1 MNKHTPI
8 KQIVRAIMG
17 ANLWAALCCTHLASA
32 QIAQP
37 TSQIFQELA
46 PGDFSFGYF
55 PNGWHNKSSET
66 SPDLL
71 GIETGY
77 FGFVL
82 DVDDITHPRFG
93 LLDDDRDYASALT
106 DGLKRLKNLPPAEL
120 TIEVKKGG
128 KIYRAKTCRAGVRS
142 SGDRMEAVRLWE
154 SARFVQHYDLLFVNF
169 TDEEGQPLDALG
181 TLDILAWPGSL
192 TFTASLT
199 PTPIFNEGA
208 VAGVVG
214 AGWCLKKKPI
224 TLPTANLPDPAKF
237 STECWFK
244 ISEASKYPNGW
255 LLILGRNGHINNEGF
270 CGITLSADRI
280 GAILNIGGGKENR
293 HWPTAKSS
301 FTKNVWHHIA
311 MTYDG
316 ENLALYL
323 DGKREASETIHR
335 ERIPGRA
342 DMLLGFEANTQT
354 VEIERIYDQIRLWDR
369 VLTPEEIAAHAA
381 NPAAMTSKDG
391 LFFEENF
398 DSHSYQPS
406 PQGWNNAE
414 VSIKLKGAERNWSAN
429 QVFPGDWKEGEK
441 KSVTVNCNVRENHPS
456 LKDVSVR
463 LINKDLPVAFEPGV
477 NAFVTRADQRI
488 KRDWDRFDP
497 KSSELRN
504 YDEFLIEV
512 DNTSA
517 AAGTVPFLLYFNN
530 PFTAAGCLP
539 ILCHPDGTPTG
550 IPVQTS
556 KNWHHGCYLCA
567 YMLLP
572 APVGKSTLLV
582 RISYGFYGTVPQ
594 ASHTQLSLVGWG
606 GNGRWDQIAIGGW
619 GETHCLDMD
628 YSQADC
634 IVTDNRG
641 MLIRNGKD
649 GPKWSWCESGWGGDW
664 LNVKNAAGEKLFFS
678 DLKTAY
684 TTHGPCL
691 SEVEYRGHFGAGD
704 EVEIQSIVHS
714 PRTDDYVRTLLEQS
728 YTFKSTLPTK
738 DAWFFKMGKTHNFIS
753 PRVAYGNRDGL
764 IAELEA
770 PVGAKPGDIMVD
782 HLELQ
787 GEGPWWVAYPD
798 AQPQLPPGRE
808 NFGVGSRAFIIRSF
822 KGTFGGKEFKNPS
835 ITLQVHNVRSDGKLD
850 IDALVVPPKGLA
862 DFQPGDRLEMKTEW
876 LCVPRNADDYQ
887 GPNEALRQ
895 HLTESPR
902 SWKTIHREAVGND
915 LAVRATGG
923 IVTHLY
929 PILIQAAEPFVSM
942 DTVKGVLNKLPSSL
956 AAFKIPTRV
965 VAWLRPSVTVDIK
978 GGVGFVPIRFEGLPI
993 ADGYRLYEEIA
1004 GKLIPLDQS
1013 VHGNDFWQTDY
1024 NATTKTYNLSYNLPL
1039 DGKPTSRWILKA
1051 EK

>member
-1 MNKHTPI
+1 
-8 KQIVRAIMG
+8 
-17 ANLWAALCCTHLASA
+17 
-32 QIAQP
+32 
-37 TSQIFQELA
+37 
-46 PGDFSFGYF
+46 
-55 PNGWHNKSSET
+55 
-66 SPDLL
+66 
-71 GIETGY
+71 
-77 FGFVL
+77 
-82 DVDDITHPRFG
+82 VDDIAHPRFG

-106 DGLKRLKNLPPAEL
+106 DGLKRLENLPPAEL

-154 SARFVQHYDLLFVNF
+154 SARFVQHYDLQFVSF
-169 TDEEGQPLDALG
+169 TDEEGHPLDALG

-199 PTPIFNEGA
+199 PTPIFNEGP

-244 ISEASKYPNGW
+244 ISETSTYPNGW
-255 LLILGRNGHINNEGF
+255 LLILGRNGHINSEGF
-270 CGITLSADRI
+270 CGITLSGDRI

-293 HWPTAKSS
+293 HWPSGKSS
-301 FTKNVWHHIA
+301 FAKNVWHHIA

-354 VEIERIYDQIRLWDR
+354 FEVDRLYDQIRLWDR

-381 NPAAMTSKDG
+381 NPASMPSKNG

-398 DSHSYQPS
+398 DSNPFQAS

-414 VSIKLKGAERNWSAN
+414 VSIKLKGTERDWCAT

-441 KSVTVNCNVRENHPS
+441 KSVTVNCNVQENHPP
-456 LKDVSVR
+456 LKDISVR
-463 LINKDLPVAFEPGV
+463 VLNKDLPVAFEPAV

-497 KSSELRN
+497 KSGELRN

-512 DNTSA
+512 DNTNA
-517 AAGTVPFLLYFNN
+517 AAGSVPFMLFFNN
-530 PFTAAGCLP
+530 PHSVAGCLP
-539 ILCHPDGTPTG
+539 TLCHPDGTPTG
-550 IPVQTS
+550 IPVQVS
-556 KNWHHGCYLCA
+556 KNWHHGCYLRA
-567 YMLLP
+567 YMFLP
-572 APVGKSTLLV
+572 APAGKTTLLL

-594 ASHTQLSLVGWG
+594 ASHSQLSLVGWG

-634 IVTDNRG
+634 IITDNRG
-641 MLIRNGKD
+641 MLIRNGKN
-649 GPKWSWCESGWGGDW
+649 GPSWSWCESGWGGDW
-664 LNVKNAAGEKLFFS
+664 LNVKNPAGEKVFFS

-728 YTFKSTLPTK
+728 YNFKSTLPTK

-770 PVGAKPGDIMVD
+770 PVGQNRATSWWIISSFKAKARGGSPIPTPNRNF
-782 HLELQ
+782 LQ
-787 GEGPWWVAYPD
+787 AVKTSAS
-798 AQPQLPPGRE
+798 ARAHSSSAL
-808 NFGVGSRAFIIRSF
+808 SRA
-822 KGTFGGKEFKNPS
+822 PS
-835 ITLQVHNVRSDGKLD
+835 
-850 IDALVVPPKGLA
+850 AA
-862 DFQPGDRLEMKTEW
+862 
-876 LCVPRNADDYQ
+876 RN
-887 GPNEALRQ
+887 LKI
-895 HLTESPR
+895 PR
-902 SWKTIHREAVGND
+902 SLCRSTMCEVKASWISMPSLFRRKVSRISNPATAWK
-915 LAVRATGG
+915 
-923 IVTHLY
+923 
-929 PILIQAAEPFVSM
+929 
-942 DTVKGVLNKLPSSL
+942 
-956 AAFKIPTRV
+956 
-965 VAWLRPSVTVDIK
+965 
-978 GGVGFVPIRFEGLPI
+978 
-993 ADGYRLYEEIA
+993 
-1004 GKLIPLDQS
+1004 
-1013 VHGNDFWQTDY
+1013 
-1024 NATTKTYNLSYNLPL
+1024 
-1039 DGKPTSRWILKA
+1039 
-1051 EK
+1051 

>member
-1 MNKHTPI
+1 MTP
-8 KQIVRAIMG
+8 KKVLLLA
-17 ANLWAALCCTHLASA
+17 LWALVPSA
-32 QIAQP
+32 IAQP
-37 TSQIFQELA
+37 PTATPPTPKVELPA
-46 PGDFSFGYF
+46 LVSPRDFSFGFF
-55 PNGWHNKSSET
+55 PNGWHNKPSET

-82 DVDDITHPRFG
+82 DVDDIAHPRFG
-93 LLDDDRDYASALT
+93 LLDDDRDYASALN
-106 DGLKRLKNLPPAEL
+106 DGLKRFENLPPAEL

-154 SARFVQHYDLLFVNF
+154 SARFVQHYDLQFVSF

-199 PTPIFNEGA
+199 PTPIFNEGP

-244 ISEASKYPNGW
+244 ISETSTHPNGW
-255 LLILGRNGHINNEGF
+255 FLILGRNGHINNEGF
-270 CGITLSADRI
+270 CGITLSGDRI

-293 HWPTAKSS
+293 HWPSAKSS

-323 DGKREASETIHR
+323 DGKSEASETIHR

-342 DMLLGFEANTQT
+342 DMLLGFEANTQPF
-354 VEIERIYDQIRLWDR
+354 EIDRIYDQIRLWDR

-381 NPAAMTSKDG
+381 NPATMPSKDG

-398 DSHSYQPS
+398 DSNPFQAS

-414 VSIKLKGAERNWSAN
+414 VSIKLKGAERDWSAN

-441 KSVTVNCNVRENHPS
+441 KSVTVNCNGRENHPP

-463 LINKDLPVAFEPGV
+463 LLNKDLPVTFEPGV

-488 KRDWDRFDP
+488 KRDWN
-497 KSSELRN
+497 KSMEMRD
-504 YDEFLIEV
+504 YDEFLVEV
-512 DNTSA
+512 DNTGSES
-517 AAGTVPFLLYFNN
+517 GTVPFLLFFNN
-530 PFTAAGCLP
+530 PFSAAGCLP

-572 APVGKSTLLV
+572 APAGKSTFLV

-649 GPKWSWCESGWGGDW
+649 GPKWGWCESGWGGDW
-664 LNVKNAAGEKLFFS
+664 LNVKNPAGEKLFFS

-728 YTFKSTLPTK
+728 YTFKANLPTK

-835 ITLQVHNVRSDGKLD
+835 ITLQVHNVRSEGKLD

-902 SWKTIHREAVGND
+902 SWKTIHREAVGNALEVVASGGTL
-915 LAVRATGG
+915 LANYPIIVRAEEPLSTAESLLKKLKSYSGVFGNMEVPDFLKSQAPPEVMLQIRGG
-923 IVTHLY
+923 IGY
-929 PILIQAAEPFVSM
+929 
-942 DTVKGVLNKLPSSL
+942 
-956 AAFKIPTRV
+956 
-965 VAWLRPSVTVDIK
+965 
-978 GGVGFVPIRFEGLPI
+978 VPVRFEGLKSI
-993 ADGYRLYEEIA
+993 EGYKLYEKNGE
-1004 GKLIPLDQS
+1004 KLVPLDQS

-1024 NATTKTYNLSYNLPL
+1024 VSASQTYSLTYNLPL
-1039 DGKPTSRWILKA
+1039 DGKSSSTWVLKKA
-1051 EK
+1051 P

>member
-1 MNKHTPI
+1 MTP
-8 KQIVRAIMG
+8 KKVLLLA
-17 ANLWAALCCTHLASA
+17 LWALVPSA
-32 QIAQP
+32 IAQP
-37 TSQIFQELA
+37 PTATPPTPKVELPA
-46 PGDFSFGYF
+46 LVSPRDFSFGFF
-55 PNGWHNKSSET
+55 PNGWHNKPSET

-82 DVDDITHPRFG
+82 DVDDIAHPRFG

-106 DGLKRLKNLPPAEL
+106 DGLKRLENLPPAEL

-128 KIYRAKTCRAGVRS
+128 KIYRGKTCRAGVRS

-154 SARFVQHYDLLFVNF
+154 SARFVQHYDLQFVSF
-169 TDEEGQPLDALG
+169 TDEEGHPLDALG

-199 PTPIFNEGA
+199 PTPIFNEGP

-244 ISEASKYPNGW
+244 ISETSTHPNGW

-270 CGITLSADRI
+270 CGITLSGDRI

-293 HWPTAKSS
+293 HWPSGKSS

-342 DMLLGFEANTQT
+342 DMLLGFEANTQPF
-354 VEIERIYDQIRLWDR
+354 EIDRIYDQIRLWDR

-381 NPAAMTSKDG
+381 NPATMPSKDG

-398 DSHSYQPS
+398 DSNPFQPS

-414 VSIKLKGAERNWSAN
+414 VSIKLKGAELDWSAN

-441 KSVTVNCNVRENHPS
+441 KSVTVNCNGRENHPP

-463 LINKDLPVAFEPGV
+463 LINKDLPVTFEPAV

-488 KRDWDRFDP
+488 KRDWD
-497 KSSELRN
+497 KSMEMRD
-504 YDEFLIEV
+504 YDEFLVEV
-512 DNTSA
+512 ENTGSES
-517 AAGTVPFLLYFNN
+517 GTVPFLLFFNN
-530 PFTAAGCLP
+530 PFSAAGCLP

-572 APVGKSTLLV
+572 APAGKSTFLV

-649 GPKWSWCESGWGGDW
+649 GPKWGWCESGWGGDW
-664 LNVKNAAGEKLFFS
+664 LNVKNSAGEKLFFS

-728 YTFKSTLPTK
+728 YTFKATLPTK

-835 ITLQVHNVRSDGKLD
+835 ITLQVHNVRSEGKLD
-850 IDALVVPPKGLA
+850 IDALIVPPKGLA

-902 SWKTIHREAVGND
+902 SWKTIHREAVGNA
-915 LAVRATGG
+915 LEVVASGGTLLGNYPIIVRAEEPLSTAESLLKKLKGYSG
-923 IVTHLY
+923 VFGNMEVPDFLKS
-929 PILIQAAEPFVSM
+929 QAPPEIM
-942 DTVKGVLNKLPSSL
+942 LE
-956 AAFKIPTRV
+956 IR
-965 VAWLRPSVTVDIK
+965 
-978 GGVGFVPIRFEGLPI
+978 GGVGYVPVRFEGLKSI
-993 ADGYRLYEEIA
+993 EGYKLYEKNGE
-1004 GKLIPLDQS
+1004 KLVPLDQS
-1013 VHGNDFWQTDY
+1013 VHGNDFWQTDF
-1024 NATTKTYNLSYNLPL
+1024 ASASQTYSLTYNLPL
-1039 DGKPTSRWILKA
+1039 DGKSSSTWVLKKA
-1051 EK
+1051 P